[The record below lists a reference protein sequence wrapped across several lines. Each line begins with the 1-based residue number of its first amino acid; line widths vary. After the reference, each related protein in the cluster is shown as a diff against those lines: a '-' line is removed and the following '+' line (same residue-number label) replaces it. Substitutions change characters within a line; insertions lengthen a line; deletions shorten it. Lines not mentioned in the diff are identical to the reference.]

1 MSVEENLRLRE
12 AANKALNDHDVNRFL
27 SLHLESVIVRDIRSE
42 PAKGRKA
49 LREGVEPMI
58 RAFPDLQL
66 VTERAFGTGDWIAE
80 EGVALGTHKG
90 PLEAPGAP
98 AIPATNRPIRLPYGF
113 FAKVDGGKF
122 AETHIYFD
130 QMALM
135 TQLGLAPQGPPQRKP

>member
-66 VTERAFGTGDWIAE
+66 VTERAFGTSV
-80 EGVALGTHKG
+80 VATV
-90 PLEAPGAP
+90 
-98 AIPATNRPIRLPYGF
+98 ISATGF
-113 FAKVDGGKF
+113 
-122 AETHIYFD
+122 
-130 QMALM
+130 L
-135 TQLGLAPQGPPQRKP
+135 LAGWVEKRVRERFS